1 MLTVVVSLFL
11 QITATAAP
19 VDVMQDADVL
29 SYCRSLVAKSA
40 AERDATQGAFVIRNG
55 DGLLY
60 FVPWPPS
67 RSSLLRWRGRVPRG
81 TVAIVHTH
89 PPMRAVPSQ
98 IDAATAIATGLPV
111 YILTPLR
118 IVKTTGDKTEIVRNG
133 KW

>member
-1 MLTVVVSLFL
+1 
-11 QITATAAP
+11 
-19 VDVMQDADVL
+19 MQDADVL
-29 SYCRSLVAKSA
+29 SYCRSLVAKAA

-67 RSSLLRWRGRVPRG
+67 RSSLLRWRGRVPPG

-89 PPMRAVPSQ
+89 PPMRAVPSEF
-98 IDAATAIATGLPV
+98 DAATAQRLGLPV

-118 IVKTTGDKTEIVRNG
+118 IVKTTGDKTDVVKNG